1 MNVAAGLQGLFK
13 NMEAR
18 RGAVPPERKLGNEA
32 KVSLLIHSFFQ
43 FGASMSGVFLN
54 LYLWRLTESIWVNGM
69 YNIINYGLAPFAF
82 MLGGWLTKKTD
93 RMYSYRLGLL
103 LISAFYISVVAA
115 QELVAEWY
123 PLFAIFGSLSG
134 AFYWAGYLVL
144 MYDVS
149 NERNRIHYLAMN
161 SIFFTL
167 AGLVGPA
174 LAGRVIA
181 LNDGL
186 HGYIIVF
193 GIAFFMFLL
202 AAMGSLKIKA
212 QPSRRK
218 TYYLKH
224 TLLMMKRS
232 PGWLRGLWGFFAMGL
247 FQGIMLFLPN
257 ILLFKV
263 MPREDHIGYMSVLF
277 SLISIAMGMLISR
290 FARSSHTT
298 LYLWVSGVGLIAA
311 AALLTAGLTLWSVV
325 SFMVLYSFFNP
336 LQGNTLT
343 SHYYNHVARLP
354 LKGNFRVES
363 VVLREAFLN
372 TGRAVSIVALISF
385 LQEVEGRQ
393 LAYILLAGAAFQ
405 LLLPLLV
412 GKQPAGSPAD
422 DAAAPAEE
430 RQEEG
435 SR

>member
-1 MNVAAGLQGLFK
+1 LRAGLQGLIKGFG
-13 NMEAR
+13 AR
-18 RGAVPPERKLGNEA
+18 RAAVPPERRLGQEA

-69 YNIINYGLAPFAF
+69 YNIINYAVAPFAF
-82 MLGGWLTKKTD
+82 MLGGWLAKKTD
-93 RMYSYRLGLL
+93 RMYAYRLGLL
-103 LISAFYISVVAA
+103 LISAFYICVVAA

-123 PLFAIFGSLSG
+123 PVFAVFASLSG
-134 AFYWAGYLVL
+134 AFYWVGYLVL

-149 NERNRIHYLAMN
+149 DERNRIHYLAMN
-161 SIFFTL
+161 SIFFTF
-167 AGLVGPA
+167 AGLLGPA

-202 AAMGSLKIKA
+202 AAVGSLKIKA
-212 QPSRRK
+212 KPSRHK
-218 TYYLKH
+218 TYYMKH
-224 TLLMMKRS
+224 TLLMMRRS
-232 PGWLRGLWGFFAMGL
+232 PGWLRGLWGFFALGL
-247 FQGIMLFLPN
+247 LQGIMLFLPN
-257 ILLFKV
+257 ILLFQV

-277 SLISIAMGMLISR
+277 SLITIAMGMLISR
-290 FARSSHTT
+290 FAKAEHTT
-298 LYLWVSGVGLIAA
+298 LYLWISGVGLIAA
-311 AALLTAGLTLWSVV
+311 ASLLLGGLSLWSVI

-343 SHYYNHVARLP
+343 SHYYNHVGKLP

-372 TGRAVSIVALISF
+372 TGRVISITALILL

-393 LAYILLAGAAFQ
+393 LAFILLGGAVCQ
-405 LLLPLLV
+405 LILPILV
-412 GKQPAGSPAD
+412 GRKVP
-422 DAAAPAEE
+422 
-430 RQEEG
+430 EG
-435 SR
+435 KRRAQRANG

>member
-1 MNVAAGLQGLFK
+1 LRAGLQGFIK
-13 NMEAR
+13 GFGAR
-18 RGAVPPERKLGNEA
+18 RAVVPPERRLGQEA

-69 YNIINYGLAPFAF
+69 YNIINYAVAPFAF
-82 MLGGWLTKKTD
+82 MLGGWLAKKTD
-93 RMYSYRLGLL
+93 RMYVYRLGLL
-103 LISAFYISVVAA
+103 LISAFYICVVAA

-123 PLFAIFGSLSG
+123 PLFAVFGSLSG
-134 AFYWAGYLVL
+134 AFYWVGYLVL

-149 NERNRIHYLAMN
+149 DERNRIHYLAMN
-161 SIFFTL
+161 SIFFTF
-167 AGLVGPA
+167 AGLLGPA

-202 AAMGSLKIKA
+202 AAVGSLKIKA
-212 QPSRRK
+212 KPSRHK

-224 TLLMMKRS
+224 TLQMMRRS
-232 PGWLRGLWGFFAMGL
+232 PGWLRGLWGFFALGL
-247 FQGIMLFLPN
+247 LQGIMLFLPN
-257 ILLFKV
+257 ILLFQV

-277 SLISIAMGMLISR
+277 SLITIAMGMLISR
-290 FARSSHTT
+290 FAKAEHTT
-298 LYLWVSGVGLIAA
+298 LYLWISGIGLIAA
-311 AALLTAGLTLWSVV
+311 ASLLLGGLALWSVI

-343 SHYYNHVARLP
+343 SHYYNHVGKLP

-372 TGRAVSIVALISF
+372 TGRVVSITALILL

-393 LAYILLAGAAFQ
+393 LAFILLGGAICQ
-405 LLLPLLV
+405 LILPILV
-412 GKQPAGSPAD
+412 GRKVP
-422 DAAAPAEE
+422 
-430 RQEEG
+430 EG
-435 SR
+435 KRKAQRVEG